1 MTTYYYD
8 VVVMGMDIG
17 PLAAGALLA
26 KRGFRV
32 LVVGQNTPPDRYHC
46 YNYHFTRRPF
56 VLAGAESPAVR
67 RVVEELS
74 MGQLFQHAVSLPDPV
89 CQLVLPRL
97 RINIHRDPGQLEEEV
112 RRELPDEAHSLKG
125 ALESVGRING
135 EIDKLFSGDFVLP
148 PETFMERRE
157 LSRIE
162 VQNPFRAP
170 HLIASTLE
178 DARLPEAFD
187 LPVRIETA
195 GAVPLAPLVYYRQLG
210 AWLFGTASFAK
221 GRDGL
226 GALLADQIL
235 GQGGDV
241 HPRQQIREIA
251 VSKGRITGIRIAG
264 RDEMVGCQ
272 VVLSH
277 LTPKELSS
285 MIEPAAW
292 TKRFRILVEECPE
305 SPLGYAVNLG
315 VNREVIPEGLAN
327 TTFVS
332 PQRDLGDGLIRIE
345 QVSQEDDRKAA
356 LNISCVVPA
365 DNRNR
370 IASGE
375 LRDSLLDSVRSLI
388 PYLDD
393 YLEVLHSPFDGFG
406 PLDFTGKAEG
416 NAPPL
421 PHPEEVPVWPL
432 RPPPE
437 EGILGVGN
445 WPYRT
450 GIKGLLLSGDQV
462 VSGLGTEGE
471 LLAAWGA
478 ARIAGKMDPRRER
491 LVRSM
496 RAKVE
501 M

>member
-32 LVVGQNTPPDRYHC
+32 LVVGQNTPPDRYTC
-46 YNYHFTRRPF
+46 FNYNFTRRPF
-56 VLAGAESPAVR
+56 VLTGAESPAVR

-89 CQLVLPRL
+89 CQLILPRV

-112 RRELPDEAHSLKG
+112 RRELPEEAGVLKG
-125 ALESVGRING
+125 ALESIGRISG
-135 EIDKLFSGDFVLP
+135 ELDKLFSGDFVLP

-157 LSRIE
+157 FSRVE

-178 DARLPEAFD
+178 DAKLPEAFD
-187 LPVRIETA
+187 LPVRFETA
-195 GAVPLAPLVYYRQLG
+195 GAAPLAPLVYYRQLG
-210 AWLFGTASFAK
+210 AWLFATASFAK

-226 GALLADQIL
+226 GALLVDQIL

-277 LTPKELSS
+277 LNPKELSF
-285 MIEPAAW
+285 MIEPGAW
-292 TKRFRILVEECPE
+292 TKRFRVLVEECPA

-315 VNREVIPEGLAN
+315 VDREVIPEGLAR
-327 TTFVS
+327 TLFVS
-332 PQRDLGDGLIRIE
+332 SPPDLQEGVIRIE
-345 QVSQEDDRKAA
+345 QIHQEDDKKAA
-356 LNISCVVPA
+356 LNVSCVVPP
-365 DNRNR
+365 NSEER
-370 IASGE
+370 IGTGA
-375 LRDSLLDSVRSLI
+375 LRDSILDSVRALI

-393 YLEVLHSPFDGFG
+393 HLRVLHSPFDGFG
-406 PLDFTGKAEG
+406 PLDLTGEAEG
-416 NAPPL
+416 SAPPV
-421 PHPEEVPVWPL
+421 PHSEEVPVWPL